1 VVHQSRPNASD
12 TRRIGIALSYIPT
25 HTRYIGRRRM
35 PAALVRGE
43 DRHGHFDLQPRPVE
57 DFGTAEMARHDITFR
72 AYIDSFYE
80 QLDEAEKDLPEE
92 AAAGL
97 VY

>member
-1 VVHQSRPNASD
+1 
-12 TRRIGIALSYIPT
+12 
-25 HTRYIGRRRM
+25 M
-35 PAALVRGE
+35 PARLAHLEFLHQRVLLGPYPAGVRASAE
-43 DRHGHFDLQPRPVE
+43 PADRC
-57 DFGTAEMARHDITFR
+57 AARSGRDGVLEIAVDGAHHDVTFR